1 LHFTKNLTLTKK
13 FFLGVGVIVI
23 VFWALFSYFID
34 LYLKEI
40 NKTEAF
46 GQSNLLFE
54 QIQSTRKYVKENL
67 RPLMFHVLPEKQFLK
82 EAMSVSF
89 ITKSIMKDFGEKHPD
104 VIYRRVAMDPL
115 NPENTANDRAREFI
129 EPFRKDRERSVWK
142 GVLEM
147 NQMQYAIHAKPVV
160 IEKGCLSCH
169 GRPEDAPVTL
179 TKAYNRLHGFNK
191 KEGDII
197 GVEYLA
203 LPLDKT
209 FRWVSDLVMTIFI
222 VGIIGMVLM
231 FIAINSLINLVAVR
245 PLGKVRSFFK
255 SIVTGDKGLDYRF
268 AVTSGDEI
276 GELAH
281 SFNRMMEYLRSFQEK
296 LIYSEKKYR
305 KIFEGSKDAIF
316 VADCDGIIQEINKAG
331 YDLMGCVHTE
341 KDVRGLSVSAMFYR
355 KERYADFLSNMEM
368 NGYVK
373 DYETKLSTVDR
384 KIKDVLIS
392 ANYRQDDDNN
402 VCGFEAIVKDI
413 TERKKLYL
421 QVSEAERLAAIGQ
434 LASGVA
440 HEINNPLSII
450 LGYTGLLLNESS
462 IDGAFRKDLETIHG
476 NADACKKIVEDLL
489 NFSRKSK
496 TEFAYHSISDI
507 IDSVVEMLGYKF
519 QEKNVVVNRNYSPD
533 LPLLLVDEDKIKQV
547 FVNILINSFQAIE
560 DGGTIEISTSSSES
574 GKYARISVADNGH
587 GIDDAIIDKIFQPF
601 FSTKSIGEGTG
612 LGLSVSYG
620 IIQEHNGMI
629 KAESNEWKGA
639 TFMIELPLVFDE
651 AVKDIS

>member
-1 LHFTKNLTLTKK
+1 MHFTKNLTLTKK

-34 LYLKEI
+34 IYLKEI

-54 QIQSTRKYVKENL
+54 QIQSTRKYVKEDL

-104 VIYRRVAMDPL
+104 VIYRRVALDPL
-115 NPENTANDRAREFI
+115 NPENMANDREREFI
-129 EPFRKDRERSVWK
+129 ELFRKDRGRSVWK

-147 NQMQYAIHAKPVV
+147 NQMQYAIHAKPIV

-179 TKAYNRLHGFNK
+179 TKAYNTMHGFNK

-255 SIVTGDKGLDYRF
+255 SVVTGDKGLDSRF
-268 AVTSGDEI
+268 VVRSGDEI

-296 LIYSEKKYR
+296 LIDSEKNYR

-316 VADCDGIIQEINKAG
+316 VADCEGTIQEINRAG
-331 YDLMGCVHTE
+331 CDLIGCIQAETGAH
-341 KDVRGLSVSAMFYR
+341 GLSVRTMFYS
-355 KERYADFLSNMEM
+355 KERYADFLSEMEM
-368 NGYVK
+368 NGFVK
-373 DYETKLSTVDR
+373 DYETKLRTINGN
-384 KIKDVLIS
+384 IKDVLIS

-413 TERKKLYL
+413 TERKKLYQ

-450 LGYTGLLLNESS
+450 LGYTGLLMDESS
-462 IDGAFRKDLETIHG
+462 INGTVRKDLETIHG
-476 NADACKKIVEDLL
+476 NANACKKIVEDLL
-489 NFSRKSK
+489 NFSRKCK
-496 TEFAYHSISDI
+496 TEFSYHSISDI
-507 IDSVVEMLGYKF
+507 IDSVVEMLSYKL
-519 QEKNVVVNRNYSPD
+519 QEKKVAVKKNYSPD
-533 LPLLLVDEDKIKQV
+533 LPHLLIDEDKIRQV
-547 FVNILINSFQAIE
+547 LMNMLINSFQAVGV
-560 DGGTIEISTSSSES
+560 GGMIEISTSLSAS
-574 GKYARISVADNGH
+574 GKSARISVADDGD
-587 GIDDAIIDKIFQPF
+587 GIDDAIKDKIFQPF

-620 IIQEHNGMI
+620 IMQEHNGMI
-629 KAESNEWKGA
+629 TAESNEWNGA
-639 TFMIELPLVFDE
+639 TFTIELPLIFDE
-651 AVKDIS
+651 AAKDIS